1 MSFEKMFNQIKDDII
16 TARRSIH
23 KHPELDFE
31 LYQTSETI
39 CSVLDKY
46 NISYK
51 KGIAKTGIL
60 ACIGTNTDKVLLIRA
75 DMDALPIKENTG
87 LEYASVNDG
96 VMHACGHDIH
106 IASVLATAVILKQ
119 CEHLLNGTVKIMFQP
134 AEETTGGALPMIEE
148 GILDNPRVTCAIGG
162 HVDSSIELGKIMIK
176 CGALMASPDDF
187 EIEFIGKSTHAAQP
201 QNGINPIIPASEMAC
216 EMCKLQNDE
225 FKDSV
230 LSVCTLEANGGTN
243 IIPDKAVLLG
253 SFRSFDNS
261 TREKACDTLKNTARE
276 IAKNHNATC
285 SFNYNFLYPPLINNA
300 DVTKDIFEA
309 ASRAIGE
316 ENISYFD
323 KPLMTGEDFAY
334 ICERVPSC
342 FFWYGGGKDKKFPLH
357 SSQFEVDE
365 KAIEICAKIFYE
377 FSMKYLGE

>member
-23 KHPELDFE
+23 KYPEIDFE
-31 LYQTSETI
+31 LYQTADTI

-60 ACIGTNTDKVLLIRA
+60 ASIGTKTDKVLLIRA
-75 DMDALPIKENTG
+75 DMDALPIEEKTD
-87 LEYASVNDG
+87 LEYASVNKG

-106 IASVLATAVILKQ
+106 IASALAIAVILKQ
-119 CEHLLNGTVKIMFQP
+119 CEHKLNGCVKIMFQP

-148 GILDNPRVTCAIGG
+148 GILDNPKVTCAIGG
-162 HVDSSIELGKIMIK
+162 HVDSAIELGKIMIK
-176 CGALMASPDDF
+176 DGPLMASPDDF

-201 QNGINPIIPASEMAC
+201 QNGINPIIPASEMAL

-225 FKDSV
+225 FKASV

-261 TREKACDTLKNTARE
+261 IREKACNTLKNAACE
-276 IAKNHNATC
+276 FAKKHNAAC
-285 SFNYNFLYPPLINNA
+285 KFNYNFLYPPLINNA
-300 DVTKDIFEA
+300 DVTKDISDA
-309 ASRAIGE
+309 ASRAIGK
-316 ENISYFD
+316 ENVSYFD

-342 FFWYGGGKDKKFPLH
+342 FFWYGGRKDNAFPLH
-357 SSQFEVDE
+357 SSKFQVDE
-365 KAIEICAKIFYE
+365 EAIEICAKIFYE